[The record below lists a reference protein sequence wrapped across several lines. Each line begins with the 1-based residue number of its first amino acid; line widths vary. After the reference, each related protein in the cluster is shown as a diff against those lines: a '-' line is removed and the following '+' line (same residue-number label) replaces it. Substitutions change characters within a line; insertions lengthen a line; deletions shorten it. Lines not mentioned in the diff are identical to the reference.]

1 LPIKIIRQN
10 HWEII
15 GRGTVLLS
23 NPPTADQTG
32 ELYTGRIVEDSALL
46 SRAHAMIGKESK
58 RDLDPSDLQVAQAE
72 FETGV
77 QRFLEEHGV
86 KCVIM
91 TSGKNESGIEIRA
104 SETAARE
111 ETVELVRARLAL
123 DFDLTPNA
131 AKNESSSRNLG
142 DEVQMIQLALGPDE
156 RGFRREAVIASIADA
171 VGLLNAKL
179 GYSERTSDTPN

>member
-1 LPIKIIRQN
+1 LPVKIIRQN

-15 GRGTVLLS
+15 GRGSVLLS
-23 NPPTADQTG
+23 NPPAADQTG

-46 SRAHAMIGKESK
+46 SRAHAVIGRESK

-77 QRFLEEHGV
+77 QRLLEEHVV
-86 KCVIM
+86 KCVVII
-91 TSGKNESGIEIRA
+91 SGRNETGIDIRG
-104 SETAARE
+104 SETASRG

-131 AKNESSSRNLG
+131 ANNESSSRNLG

-156 RGFRREAVIASIADA
+156 RGFRREAVVASIADA
-171 VGLLNAKL
+171 VGLINAKL
-179 GYSERTSDTPN
+179 GYSERTGDTSD